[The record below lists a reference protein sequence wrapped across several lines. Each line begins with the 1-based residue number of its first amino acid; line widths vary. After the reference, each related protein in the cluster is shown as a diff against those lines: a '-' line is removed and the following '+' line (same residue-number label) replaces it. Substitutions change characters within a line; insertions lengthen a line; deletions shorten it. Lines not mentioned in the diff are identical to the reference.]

1 MGVHMPFLIRPGK
14 QNEHGVIQLL
24 GAGDLT
30 DGRITVDLH
39 ILDQGQQLVCEST
52 VQSLLWVQ
60 ILSGSVHLAGQQLSS
75 DHVLMASGGA
85 TLELETLQETRL
97 FYAQVPRA
105 KEYDPTLAKSVV
117 VHDWSREP
125 VLNSEHDSRQRIYL
139 ASPKLWGT
147 HAVKGEMIIYPSGA
161 SGAAHHHEGAEHFQ
175 YLMSGEGTAYL
186 GGEACELQAGDL
198 LYNFE
203 NEIHSFANH
212 TSEPMIFVEFF
223 VPGESETVWVE
234 GANACGWQPTGLDI
248 QGREPARELD
258 YHIHGQG
265 DV

>member
-1 MGVHMPFLIRPGK
+1 MPFLIRSEEQKGR
-14 QNEHGVIQLL
+14 GVTQLL
-24 GAGDLT
+24 GLGDRT
-30 DGRITVDLH
+30 DGRIAVELQA
-39 ILDQGQQLVCEST
+39 LEEGQQLIFGST
-52 VQSLLWVQ
+52 PQSLLWVQ
-60 ILSGSVHLAGQQLSS
+60 ILNGSVRLAGQQLSS
-75 DHVLMASGGA
+75 NHVVMASGGA
-85 TLELETLQETRL
+85 TLELETLQDTRL
-97 FYAQVPRA
+97 FYANVPRA
-105 KEYDPTLAKSVV
+105 KDYDPKLQRSVV

-139 ASPKLWGT
+139 ASPKFWGT
-147 HAVKGEMIIYPSGA
+147 PAVKGEMIIYPPGA
-161 SGAAHHHEGAEHFQ
+161 TGAAHHHEGAEHFQ
-175 YLMSGEGTAYL
+175 YLISGQGTAYL
-186 GGEACELQAGDL
+186 DGEECDLQAGDL

-212 TSEPMIFVEFF
+212 TSESMVFVEFF
-223 VPGESETVWVE
+223 VPGESATVWVE